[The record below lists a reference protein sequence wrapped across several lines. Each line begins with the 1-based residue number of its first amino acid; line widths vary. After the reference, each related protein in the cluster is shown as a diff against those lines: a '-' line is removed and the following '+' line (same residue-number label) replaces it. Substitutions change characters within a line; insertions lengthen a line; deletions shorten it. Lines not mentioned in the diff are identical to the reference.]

1 MINLQISYNWLKK
14 YIDLNFTPADLSEK
28 LTMAGLEV
36 EGVDYLGEG
45 LEDIIIAKIE
55 EIKEHPDADKLV
67 ICMVKTGAD
76 KDLIPVVTGAPNVE
90 AGQMVPFAEVG
101 TTLPGGMEIE
111 ELKLRGQL
119 SQGMICSKDELGLQE
134 ERAAGIMVLDESAPL
149 GWSFLKYMRL
159 DDYVFKLDLTPN
171 YARCLGMIGV
181 AREIKSLYAQEKTLN
196 TPPISFD
203 EAEELGNINDYL
215 EVEIEDPDLCSRYT
229 ARLVKNVEVKESPEW
244 IQRRLKAAGIR
255 PVNNVVDI
263 SNFVLMEYNQPLHT
277 FDYDKIKDGKI
288 IVRRAEADEK
298 IMTLD
303 DEERALD
310 SEMLVIS
317 DPEKAVAVGGVM
329 GGANTEV
336 TAETTNVLI
345 ESAYFNPVSI
355 RKTAKKLA
363 MHSDSSHRF
372 ERGVDIEK
380 AVEANNR
387 ACQMLAKCDG
397 AKVVPGVID
406 KYPFKYEPAVINLE
420 TARVNELLGI
430 KLEAA
435 EVKESLE
442 RLGFEV
448 KAAAKSDEF
457 QVKVPSYRTDVE
469 QGADLV
475 EEIARV
481 YGYNKIPSTRPISK
495 QRGKRTPKQKF
506 EKRVGELLQAGGLDE
521 VITYS
526 LQDKKSY
533 QDLNLNKFEEY
544 SKFVSI
550 KNPLSGAYA
559 ILRTTLVPGIID
571 VLSSNARRQGSEMS
585 VYESGT
591 VFRNKG
597 GSNRPEELNKLGGGI
612 FGHENDIWQQG
623 APNFFV
629 LKGVLEMLF
638 ERIQLDNYQFIPD
651 NDNRDFLHPGRR
663 AEIKYDQTETFG
675 FIGEIHPELADQ
687 NDLPAGA
694 TIFELDLD
702 ILFEITAE
710 KSYNYHKLVKYPVLS
725 RDLAV
730 VLEED
735 IAIGAIHQSIKEIGG
750 AMLKNLELFDI
761 YQGDQIKDGYKSAAF
776 GLKFQA
782 ADRTLTDQEVNER
795 FNQIVKHLK
804 KEYSAEIR
812 GN

>member
-1 MINLQISYNWLKK
+1 MQISYNWLKK
-14 YIDLNFTPADLSEK
+14 YIDLNFTPEDLSEK

-36 EGVDYLGEG
+36 EAVEYLGEG
-45 LEDIIIAKIE
+45 LDDIIIAKIE
-55 EIKEHPDADKLV
+55 KIKEHPDADKLV

-76 KDLIPVVTGAPNVE
+76 KDPIPVVTGAPNVE
-90 AGQMVPFAEVG
+90 AGQMVPFAGVG

-111 ELKLRGQL
+111 EVKLRGEL

-134 ERAAGIMVLDESAPL
+134 ERAAGIMVLDDSAPL
-149 GWSFLKYMRL
+149 GASFVKYKRL

-181 AREIKSLYAQEKTLN
+181 AREIKSLYAQDKTLN
-196 TPPISFD
+196 TPPISFE
-203 EAEELGNINDYL
+203 EAEELGDINDY
-215 EVEIEDPDLCSRYT
+215 VEIEIDAPDLCPRYT
-229 ARLVKNVEVKESPEW
+229 ARLVKNVEIKESPEW

-255 PVNNVVDI
+255 PINNVVDI

-277 FDYDKIKDGKI
+277 FDYNKLKDGKI
-288 IVRRAEADEK
+288 IVRRAEAEEK
-298 IMTLD
+298 MLTLD
-303 DEERALD
+303 EEERVLD
-310 SEMLVIS
+310 DEMLVIS
-317 DPEKAVAVGGVM
+317 DPKEAVAVAGVM
-329 GGANTEV
+329 GGANSEV
-336 TAETTNVLI
+336 TAETTDVLI

-355 RKTAKKLA
+355 RKTAKKLG
-363 MHSDSSHRF
+363 MHSDASHRF

-380 AVEANNR
+380 LIEANNR

-406 KYPFKYEPAVINLE
+406 NYPLKYEPAVITLAAE
-420 TARVNELLGI
+420 RVNELLGI
-430 KLEAA
+430 ELEPA
-435 EVKESLE
+435 EVRESLE
-442 RLGFEV
+442 RLGFEIE
-448 KAAAKSDEF
+448 AAAEPGVF
-457 QVKVPSYRTDVE
+457 EVTVPSFRTDVE

-495 QRGKRTPKQKF
+495 QRGKRSAEQKF
-506 EKRVGELLQAGGLDE
+506 EAKVKELLQAGGLDE

-533 QDLNLNKFEEY
+533 QDLNLTQFEDY
-544 SKFVSI
+544 AKFVSI
-550 KNPLSGAYA
+550 KNPLSEAFG

-571 VLSSNARRQGSEMS
+571 VLSSNARRQGAEMA
-585 VYESGT
+585 VFETGT

-597 GSNRPEELNKLGGGI
+597 GNNRPQELNKLGGGI
-612 FGHENDIWQQG
+612 FGVDKDLWQQG
-623 APNFFV
+623 APNFFE
-629 LKGVLEMLF
+629 LKGVLELLF
-638 ERIQLDNYQFIPD
+638 DRLQLDKYSFIPE

-663 AEIKYDQTETFG
+663 AEIKYDQTQTFG
-675 FIGEIHPELADQ
+675 YIGEVHPELAEQ
-687 NDLPAGA
+687 NNLPAGT

-702 ILFEITAE
+702 FLFEITAE
-710 KSYNYHKLVKYPVLS
+710 KSYQYQKLVKYPVLA

-730 VLEED
+730 VMAED
-735 IAIGAIHQSIKEIGG
+735 LAVGDIYQAIKEKGG
-750 AMLKNLELFDI
+750 KMLKELELFDI
-761 YQGDQIKDGYKSAAF
+761 YQGDQIKEGYKSAAF
-776 GLKFQA
+776 ELKFQA
-782 ADRTLTDQEVNER
+782 EDRTLTDQEVNER

>member
-1 MINLQISYNWLKK
+1 MQISYNWLKK
-14 YIDLNFTPADLSEK
+14 YIDINFTPDDLSEK

-36 EGVDYLGEG
+36 EGVEYLGEG
-45 LEDIIIAKIE
+45 LDDIIIARIE

-67 ICMVKTGAD
+67 ICLVKTGSD
-76 KDLIPVVTGAPNVE
+76 KELIPVVTGAPNVE
-90 AGQMVPFAEVG
+90 VGQMVPFAKVG
-101 TTLPGGMEIE
+101 STLPGGMKIE
-111 ELKLRGQL
+111 EVKLRGEL

-134 ERAAGIMVLDESAPL
+134 ERAEGIMVLDDDAPL
-149 GWSFLKYMRL
+149 GGSFLKYKRL

-196 TPPISFD
+196 TPPISFE
-203 EAEELGNINDYL
+203 EAEELGNINDYAQ
-215 EVEIEDPDLCSRYT
+215 VEIEDPDLCPRYT
-229 ARLVKNVEVKESPEW
+229 ARLVKNVKIKESPEW

-255 PVNNVVDI
+255 PINNVVDI

-277 FDYDKIKDGKI
+277 FDFNKIKDGKI
-288 IVRRAEADEK
+288 IVRRADAEEK
-298 IMTLD
+298 MLTLD
-303 DEERALD
+303 EEERVLD
-310 SEMLVIS
+310 DEMLVIS

-336 TAETTNVLI
+336 TEETTDVLI

-355 RKTAKKLA
+355 RKTAKKLG

-380 AVEANNR
+380 VIEANNR

-397 AKVVPGVID
+397 ARVVPGVID
-406 KYPFKYEPAVINLE
+406 NYPLKYEPAVITL
-420 TARVNELLGI
+420 AAKRVNELLGI
-430 KLEAA
+430 NLEAA

-448 KAAAKSDEF
+448 EPTANADEF
-457 QVKVPSYRTDVE
+457 EVTVPSYRTDVE

-481 YGYNKIPSTRPISK
+481 YGYNRIPSTRPTSK
-495 QRGKRTPKQKF
+495 QRGKRSSKQKF
-506 EKRVGELLQAGGLDE
+506 EARVKKLLQAGGLDE

-533 QDLNLNKFEEY
+533 QDLNLTQFEDY
-544 SKFVSI
+544 AKFVSI
-550 KNPLSGAYA
+550 KNPLSEAFG
-559 ILRTTLVPGIID
+559 ILRTTLLPGIID
-571 VLSSNARRQGSEMS
+571 VLSSNARRQGSEMA
-585 VYESGT
+585 VFETGT
-591 VFRNKG
+591 VFRNRG

-612 FGHENDIWQQG
+612 FGQSNNLWQQG
-623 APNFFV
+623 APNFFA

-638 ERIQLDNYQFIPD
+638 DRVQLEKYSFIAD

-663 AEIKYDQTETFG
+663 AEIKYDQTQTFG

-687 NDLPAGA
+687 NNLPAG
-694 TIFELDLD
+694 TTVFELDLD
-702 ILFEITAE
+702 FLFEITAE
-710 KSYNYHKLVKYPVLS
+710 KSYQYHKLVKYPVLA
-725 RDLAV
+725 RDLAIV
-730 VLEED
+730 MAED
-735 IAIGAIHQSIKEIGG
+735 VAVGDIHQAIREKGG
-750 AMLKNLELFDI
+750 SMLKGLELFDI
-761 YQGDQIKDGYKSAAF
+761 YQGDQIEAGYQSAAF
-776 GLKFQA
+776 ELKFQA
-782 ADRTLTDQEVNER
+782 EDRTLTDQEVNER
-795 FNQIVKHLK
+795 FNQIVNHLK
-804 KEYSAEIR
+804 EEYSAEIR

>member
-14 YIDLNFTPADLSEK
+14 YIDLNFTPEDLSEK

-36 EGVDYLGEG
+36 EGVEYLGEG
-45 LEDIIIAKIE
+45 IDDIIIAKIE
-55 EIKEHPDADKLV
+55 KIKEHPNADKLV
-67 ICMVKTGAD
+67 ICMVKTGED

-90 AGQMVPFAEVG
+90 EGQMVPFAEVG
-101 TTLPGGMEIE
+101 TTLPGGTEIE
-111 ELKLRGQL
+111 EVNLRGKL

-134 ERAAGIMVLDESAPL
+134 ERAAGIMVLDDSAPL
-149 GWSFLKYMRL
+149 GVDFVKYKHL

-171 YARCLGMIGV
+171 YARCLGIIGV

-196 TPPISFD
+196 TPPISFE
-203 EAEELGNINDYL
+203 EAEELGDINDYV
-215 EVEIEDPDLCSRYT
+215 EVEIEDPDLCPRYT
-229 ARLVKNVEVKESPEW
+229 ARLVKNVQIKESPEW

-277 FDYDKIKDGKI
+277 FDFNKIKDGKI
-288 IVRRAEADEK
+288 IVRRAEAEET
-298 IMTLD
+298 MVTLD
-303 DEERALD
+303 EEERVLD
-310 SEMLVIS
+310 DEMLVIS
-317 DPEKAVAVGGVM
+317 DPKEAVAVGGVM
-329 GGANTEV
+329 GGANSEV
-336 TAETTNVLI
+336 TAETTDVLI

-355 RKTAKKLA
+355 RKTAKKLG
-363 MHSDSSHRF
+363 MHSDASHRF

-380 AVEANNR
+380 LIEANNR

-406 KYPFKYEPAVINLE
+406 NYSLKYEPAVITLTTE
-420 TARVNELLGI
+420 RVNELLGI
-430 KLEAA
+430 KLEAT
-435 EVKESLE
+435 EVKKSLE

-448 KAAAKSDEF
+448 ETAANAGEF
-457 QVKVPSYRTDVE
+457 EVTVPSFRTDVE

-495 QRGKRTPKQKF
+495 QRGKRTPQQKF
-506 EKRVGELLQAGGLDE
+506 EAKVKELLQAGGLDE
-521 VITYS
+521 VLTYS

-533 QDLNLNKFEEY
+533 QDLNLTQFEDY
-544 SKFVSI
+544 AKFVSI
-550 KNPLSGAYA
+550 KNPLSEAFG

-571 VLSSNARRQGSEMS
+571 VLSSNARRQGSEMA
-585 VYESGT
+585 VFETGT
-591 VFRNKG
+591 VFRNQG
-597 GSNRPEELNKLGGGI
+597 GNNRPQELNKLGGGI
-612 FGHENDIWQQG
+612 FGVSEDIWQQG
-623 APNFFV
+623 APNFFE
-629 LKGVLEMLF
+629 LKGVLELLF
-638 ERIQLDNYQFIPD
+638 DRLQLDKYSFIPD

-663 AEIKYDQTETFG
+663 AEIKYDQTQTFG

-687 NDLPAGA
+687 NDLPVGT

-702 ILFEITAE
+702 FLFEKTAE
-710 KSYNYHKLVKYPVLS
+710 KSYHYQKLVKYPVLA

-730 VLEED
+730 VLAEE
-735 IAIGAIHQSIKEIGG
+735 IAVGDIHQSIKDQGG

-776 GLKFQA
+776 ELKFQA
-782 ADRTLTDQEVNER
+782 EDRTLTDQEVNER

-804 KEYSAEIR
+804 EEYSAEIR